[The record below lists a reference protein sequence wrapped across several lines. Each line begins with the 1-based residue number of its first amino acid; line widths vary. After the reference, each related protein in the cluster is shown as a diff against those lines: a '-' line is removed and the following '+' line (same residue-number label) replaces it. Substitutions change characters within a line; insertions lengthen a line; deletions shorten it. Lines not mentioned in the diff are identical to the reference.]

1 MGEAAAVLFPICW
14 PEPFGIVMIEAMA
27 CGTPVIAYPFGSVP
41 EVMKDG
47 ITGSIVSDIESAVAA
62 VEHVSKLDRKKIR
75 RHFEQRFT
83 SNRMTVDYLRI
94 YERLANRKKA
104 PLAVRDGV
112 LNWMKL
118 TSPSSTT

>member
-1 MGEAAAVLFPICW
+1 
-14 PEPFGIVMIEAMA
+14 MIEAMA

-41 EVMKDG
+41 EVVKHG
-47 ITGSIVSDIESAVAA
+47 VSGYIALDFESAVDA
-62 VEHVSKLDRKKIR
+62 VKKLGELDRKKVR
-75 RHFEQRFT
+75 RHFEQHFT
-83 SNRMTVDYLRI
+83 ATRMAEDYLEI

-104 PLAVRDGV
+104 PRAINDGV